1 VEDEEGDMAEERPEV
16 PARPARVLIVEDDPD
31 MRDTLLFVLSEEG
44 YEVRTAASLAEA
56 LDLLDQRAFE
66 LVLTDLFDSG
76 GENPLRTV
84 EELRLR
90 AQPTPVAVMT
100 GWNMDAR
107 AVEEAGYAFLLAKPY
122 DLEFLMAR
130 VAQCVHPPRP
140 ER

>member
-1 VEDEEGDMAEERPEV
+1 MAEERPDV
-16 PARPARVLIVEDDPD
+16 LSRPARVLIVEDDPD

-44 YEVRTAASLAEA
+44 YQVRSAASLTEA
-56 LDLLDQRAFE
+56 LDLLDQLTFE

-76 GENPLRTV
+76 GEDPLRTV
-84 EELRLR
+84 EELHTR

-122 DLEFLMAR
+122 DLGFLITR
-130 VAQCVHPPRP
+130 VAQCVRMPPP
-140 ER
+140 EQ

>member
-1 VEDEEGDMAEERPEV
+1 MAEERTEV

-56 LDLLDQRAFE
+56 LDLLDQLAFA

-76 GENPLRTV
+76 GEDPLRTV
-84 EELRLR
+84 EALRVR

-122 DLEFLMAR
+122 DLGFLITR
-130 VAQCVHPPRP
+130 VAQCIRTPPP

>member
-1 VEDEEGDMAEERPEV
+1 MAEDRPEV

-56 LDLLDQRAFE
+56 LDQLDQLAFA

-76 GENPLRTV
+76 GEDPLRTV
-84 EELRLR
+84 EELRVR

-107 AVEEAGYAFLLAKPY
+107 VVEEAGYAFLLAKPY
-122 DLEFLMAR
+122 DLGFLITR
-130 VAQCVHPPRP
+130 VAQCVHPSQP
-140 ER
+140 EQ

>member
-1 VEDEEGDMAEERPEV
+1 MAEERPDV
-16 PARPARVLIVEDDPD
+16 LSRPARVLIVEDDPD

-44 YEVRTAASLAEA
+44 YQVRSAASLTEA
-56 LDLLDQRAFE
+56 LDLLDQLTFE

-76 GENPLRTV
+76 GEDPLRTV
-84 EELRLR
+84 EELHMR

-122 DLEFLMAR
+122 DLGFLITR
-130 VAQCVHPPRP
+130 VAQCVRTPPP
-140 ER
+140 EQ